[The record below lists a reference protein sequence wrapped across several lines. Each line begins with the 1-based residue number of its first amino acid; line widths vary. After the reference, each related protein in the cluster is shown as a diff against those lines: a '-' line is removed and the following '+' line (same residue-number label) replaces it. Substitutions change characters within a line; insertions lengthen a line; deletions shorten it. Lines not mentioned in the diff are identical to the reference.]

1 MKLPKWY
8 NEYKNLIESSIDKY
22 LDTYLSLPSS
32 EPLEQFK
39 EVIKY
44 SCKWWKKLRSI
55 LALEFYITLSWREF
69 SSIKTDEDI
78 MKFCIALE
86 MIHAFSL
93 VHDDMPCMDND
104 ELRRWELTVWKKYS
118 QYEAILVG
126 DMLNTLWFEL
136 IADIKS
142 PYVSQELSKLISHA
156 IWFYGM
162 VWWQVEDMYF
172 EENISKLTENILTQL
187 HNKKT
192 GKLIEAS
199 ILGGIILSWE
209 RANID
214 IFKDF
219 WKKLGLAFQVK
230 DDLLDVEGTQEETWK
245 SVGWEEKW
253 FVYLTGLDKSRT
265 LLHNIISDCRSISR
279 HLGSDKIDFLVDY
292 VEQRSK

>member
-44 SCKWWKKLRSI
+44 SCKGGKKLRSI
-55 LALEFYITLSWREF
+55 LALEFYITLSGREF

-104 ELRRWELTVWKKYS
+104 ELRRGELTVWKKYS

-126 DMLNTLWFEL
+126 DMLNTLGFEL

-156 IWFYGM
+156 IGFYGM
-162 VWWQVEDMYF
+162 VGGQVEDMYF

-199 ILGGIILSWE
+199 ILGGIILSGE

-219 WKKLGLAFQVK
+219 GKKLGLAFQVK
-230 DDLLDVEGTQEETWK
+230 DDLLDVEGTQEETGK
-245 SVGWEEKW
+245 SVGGEEKG